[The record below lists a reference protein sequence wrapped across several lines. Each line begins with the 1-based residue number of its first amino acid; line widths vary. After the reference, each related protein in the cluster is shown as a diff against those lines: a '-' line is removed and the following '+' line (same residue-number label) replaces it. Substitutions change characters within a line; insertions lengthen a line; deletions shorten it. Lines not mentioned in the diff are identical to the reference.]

1 MTNKTGEKTREKTRE
16 KILRAIK
23 AAPTISTAKL
33 AVMTGLT
40 TKGIEWNLKK
50 MKADGLLKRIGPAKG
65 GRWEVIQ

>member
-1 MTNKTGEKTREKTRE
+1 MTNKTREKTRE
-16 KILRAIK
+16 KILRAIM
-23 AAPTISTAKL
+23 AAPTISTAEL